1 MKKVSKKILALVL
14 SLIIA
19 ISIVPLSGLNIAA
32 DAATG
37 DDVVAY
43 ARLYLG
49 YPYVSGARGPSA
61 FDCSG
66 FVYYIFSHFG
76 IYIPNSTSEIWN
88 NMSKYG
94 TVIGNGTTANAQAG
108 DLIVWYNHVSIYTSN
123 GGCIEAL
130 NPRTGVTEY
139 LPVNSHTNGMN
150 YYVLRVSGL
159 ENAKVEPQAPV
170 ISVNK
175 TKASTGELITV
186 TWDDVFGAE
195 SYRVNVKSGILTFVN
210 SETEDCFKTFALPAS
225 GDYTVTVYA
234 KNSFGEAESNQV
246 ALTIT
251 SSIFTHT
258 HKYSSKVTTAATC
271 ESAGVKT
278 FTCSCGDSYTEPIPA
293 TGHSYGEWINT
304 KLPTANAEG
313 TKQRTCKNCQKT
325 ETQSVPKLAAD
336 AVVLDKLSISLKAGE
351 TAQLTANKSVSWYS
365 SDTKVATVDSNGKVT
380 AVGAGKATITAVS
393 GNSTATC
400 SVTVTASFSF
410 SLDWVKDVFDVI
422 MQGLSFILGLFGI

>member
-1 MKKVSKKILALVL
+1 MKKVSKKFLALVL

-19 ISIVPLSGLNIAA
+19 VSIVPLSGLNIKA

-49 YPYVSGARGPSA
+49 YPYVSGAKGPSS

-76 IYIPNSTSEIWN
+76 IYIPNSTYDIWN

-94 TVIGNGTTANAQAG
+94 TVVGNGSTENAQAG

-130 NPRTGVTEY
+130 NSRTGVTEY

-150 YYVLRVSGL
+150 YYVLRVNGL
-159 ENAKVEPQAPV
+159 ENAKVEPKAPV
-170 ISVNK
+170 ITVDK
-175 TKASTGELITV
+175 TKANTGELITV
-186 TWDDVFGAE
+186 TWEDTFGAE
-195 SYRVNVKSGILTFVN
+195 TYRVNVKSGILTFVN

-225 GDYTVTVYA
+225 GEYTVTVYA
-234 KNSFGEAESNQV
+234 KNTFGETESNQV
-246 ALTIT
+246 TLTIT
-251 SSIFTHT
+251 SNLFSHT
-258 HKYSSKVTTAATC
+258 HKYSSKVTTVATC

-278 FTCSCGDSYTEPIPA
+278 FTCSCGDSYTESIPA
-293 TGHSYGEWINT
+293 TGHSYGEWVTT
-304 KLPTANAEG
+304 KLPTVNSEG

-325 ETQSVPKLAAD
+325 ETQSVAKLSAD
-336 AVVLDKLSISLKAGE
+336 AVVLDKSAISLKSGE
-351 TAQLTANKSVSWYS
+351 TAQIKANKNVTWKS
-365 SDTKVATVDSNGKVT
+365 SDTKVATVDANGKVT
-380 AVGAGKATITAVS
+380 AVGGGTAIISAVS
-393 GNSTATC
+393 GDSIASC
-400 SVTVTASFSF
+400 SVTVTASFSMNF
-410 SLDWVKDVFDVI
+410 DWIKTVFDVI
-422 MQGLSFILGLFGI
+422 VQGLSFILGLFGV